1 MRFSKFI
8 PLILLAL
15 LAVSVVRADSLW
27 TRRTP
32 QGGFLFVD
40 DRARQ
45 PGDLLT
51 IIVQE
56 TTGIN
61 HQETRDATKITNT
74 EGTFNLAAT
83 TTGNVNSKTAN
94 AAVDISG
101 GATRLLNGTSQFT
114 SDRSFADRMTVT
126 VVAVMPNGNLV
137 IDGMRVRVVSGETRT
152 LHVNGVVRPDDIG
165 ANNTVG
171 SQYIANFR
179 VTYAGKGQESHFTSQ
194 GWFNRIMNHVWPF

>member
-1 MRFSKFI
+1 MRFSTFMPI
-8 PLILLAL
+8 ALVALLAL
-15 LAVSVVRADSLW
+15 PGVRADSLW
-27 TRRTP
+27 MRRTP
-32 QGGFLFVD
+32 KGGFLFVD

-51 IIVQE
+51 IVVQE

-61 HQETRDATKITNT
+61 HQETRDATKTTNT
-74 EGTFNLAAT
+74 EGVFNLAAT
-83 TTGNVNSKTAN
+83 TTGNINSKTAN
-94 AAVDISG
+94 AAVDVSG

-126 VVAVMPNGNLV
+126 VIGVMPNGNLV
-137 IDGMRVRVVSGETRT
+137 IEGMRIRVVSGETRT
-152 LHVNGVVRPDDIG
+152 LRVSGVVRPDDVG

-179 VTYAGKGQESHFTSQ
+179 VTYEGKGQESHFTSQ
-194 GWFNRIMNHVWPF
+194 GWFNKIMNHLWPF

>member
-1 MRFSKFI
+1 MRFSNFI
-8 PLILLAL
+8 PLALVAL
-15 LAVSVVRADSLW
+15 LVSTCARADSLW
-27 TRRTP
+27 SRRTP
-32 QGGFLFVD
+32 QGGYLFVD
-40 DRARQ
+40 DRARA

-61 HQETRDATKITNT
+61 HQETRDASKTTNT
-74 EGTFNLAAT
+74 GGNFNLAGT

-94 AAVDISG
+94 AAVDVSG

-114 SDRSFADRMTVT
+114 SDSTFADRMTVT
-126 VVAVMPNGNLV
+126 VVGVMPNGNL
-137 IDGMRVRVVSGETRT
+137 IIEGMRLRVVSGETRT
-152 LHVNGVVRPDDIG
+152 LRVSGVVRPDDIG

-179 VTYAGKGQESHFTSQ
+179 VTYEGKGQESHFTSQ
-194 GWFNRIMNHVWPF
+194 GWVNRMMNHVWPF